1 MPVFEFKSPVASA
14 SANIKVVTTSVSAGF
29 PSPAADDLEDEIDP
43 IAWVVRHPTSTFWWR
58 VEGNCLWDVGI
69 RDGDLI
75 AVDRAGKRRVG
86 RAVLAVVDG
95 AVTAKI
101 LRKRNDRYFLAPAN
115 TQEHFPDIELNE
127 DSEIWGVIAGCGTAL
142 STGMKTPIAISDSA
156 NFYVSAE
163 RLFEPS
169 LKNTPVIVLSN
180 NDGCAVARSD
190 EAKALGIKMGA
201 PFHKL
206 KDVISKHGVRVF
218 SSNYTALWR
227 Y

>member
-1 MPVFEFKSPVASA
+1 VSVFKLESPVASTSA
-14 SANIKVVTTSVSAGF
+14 SIQVVTTSVSAGF

-75 AVDRAGKRRVG
+75 AVDRAGTRRIG

-101 LRKRNDRYFLAPAN
+101 LRKRHNRYFLAPAN

-127 DSEIWGVIAGCGTAL
+127 DSEIWGVIAG
-142 STGMKTPIAISDSA
+142 
-156 NFYVSAE
+156 V
-163 RLFEPS
+163 
-169 LKNTPVIVLSN
+169 
-180 NDGCAVARSD
+180 
-190 EAKALGIKMGA
+190 
-201 PFHKL
+201 
-206 KDVISKHGVRVF
+206 VR
-218 SSNYTALWR
+218 R
-227 Y
+227 YPLE